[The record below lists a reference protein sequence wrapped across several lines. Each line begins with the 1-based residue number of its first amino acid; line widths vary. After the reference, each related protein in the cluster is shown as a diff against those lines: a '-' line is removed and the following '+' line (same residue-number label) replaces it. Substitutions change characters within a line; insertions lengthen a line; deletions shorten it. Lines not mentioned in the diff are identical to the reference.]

1 MKASIHFRITKSA
14 IAVGALIAGLVVGG
28 AISAG
33 AAPSSITVCAL
44 KSSGQLRYG
53 KSGTC
58 KSTETKLVLGE
69 IGPSGPSGP
78 SGSYTGAAKIST
90 ITASKSLNLQ
100 DLGSTFVITKSV
112 VIEVPT
118 DASVAFPVG
127 ATINLAQTQGQT
139 FVSGAIGVTVNGTI
153 STNDLPIAA
162 FDTGG
167 FQYGVLVKIAA
178 NSWALLTQSANK

>member
-1 MKASIHFRITKSA
+1 MKALFNFRITKSV
-14 IAVGALIAGLVVGG
+14 IAVGALTAGLAVGG

-69 IGPSGPSGP
+69 VGPSGPSGT
-78 SGSYTGAAKIST
+78 YTGAAKIST
-90 ITASKSLNLQ
+90 ITANKSLNLQ

-118 DASVAFPVG
+118 DASVAFPIG

-139 FVSGAIGVTVNGTI
+139 FISGAIGVTVNGTL
-153 STNDLPIAA
+153 STNDQPIAA
-162 FDTGG
+162 FDTGS
-167 FQYGVLVKIAA
+167 FQYGVLVKISA
-178 NSWALLTQSANK
+178 NSWALLTQAANK

>member
-1 MKASIHFRITKSA
+1 MKASINFRVTKSA
-14 IAVGALIAGLVVGG
+14 IAVGALIAGLAVGG

-69 IGPSGPSGP
+69 IGPSGPSGI
-78 SGSYTGAAKIST
+78 YTGVAKIST

-127 ATINLAQTQGQT
+127 TTINLAQTQGQT